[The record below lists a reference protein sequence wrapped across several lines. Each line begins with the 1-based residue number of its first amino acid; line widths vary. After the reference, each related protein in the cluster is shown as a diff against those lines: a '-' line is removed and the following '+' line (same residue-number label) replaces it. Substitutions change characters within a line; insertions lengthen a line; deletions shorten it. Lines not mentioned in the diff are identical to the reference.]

1 MNILVC
7 IKHVPDTETRVKVAP
22 GGAGLDLGEANFVVN
37 PYDEYAVEA
46 ALQLKEKQ
54 GSGTVAILT
63 VGNDETVKSLRQA
76 LAMGAD
82 KAVLC
87 SDPCF
92 EGSDARGVAR
102 ILAAAIKK
110 APFDII
116 FCGKHGVGDDN
127 QQVGSLVATLL
138 NIPAVTVVTSIDYS
152 EAGAVRC
159 HREVEGG
166 VEVVKASMPCV
177 ITCQKGLNEP
187 RYPSLRGIMAAK
199 KKEVATFKAQ
209 DLGIDPA
216 QVGIAGAAFEIKG
229 YELPPP
235 RPEGRVLGGEID
247 AQVKELVHLLHDE
260 AKVI

>member
-1 MNILVC
+1 MNILAC
-7 IKHVPDTETRVKVAP
+7 IKHVPDTETRVKVAS
-22 GGAGLDLGEANFVVN
+22 GGNALDLGEANWVVN
-37 PYDEYAVEA
+37 PYDEFAVEA

-54 GSGTVAILT
+54 GGGTVTVLS
-63 VGNDETVKSLRQA
+63 VGNDEAVKSLRQA

-87 SDPCF
+87 NDPCF
-92 EGSDARGVAR
+92 EGSDAKGIAK
-102 ILAAAIKK
+102 ILAEAIKK

-116 FCGKHGVGDDN
+116 FFGKHAVGDDN
-127 QQVGSLVATLL
+127 QQVGSLVASLL
-138 NIPAVTVVTSIDYS
+138 NIPVVTVVTAIDYG
-152 EAGAVRC
+152 EAGVVRC

-166 VEVVKASMPCV
+166 VEVVKAPMPCA

-187 RYPSLRGIMAAK
+187 RYPSLKGIMAAK
-199 KKEVATFKAQ
+199 KKEVTVFKAA

-216 QVGIAGAAFEIKG
+216 QVGKAGAAFAVKG